1 MRKEKNKK
9 FRSNADSDDPT
20 AGAPALD
27 TTFVTHNM
35 QRGADK
41 KSAITERLLEATGF
55 PAFVG
60 LQETGAAKF
69 ELSTTAAVL
78 NSNRR
83 HKYVP
88 FVQQRAGGSTH
99 GGAALLVRS
108 DMPAEPCDWPEA
120 TRWSSECEAVSVRV
134 HPRNGAPPF
143 TVSSLY
149 VRGGSTDVE
158 GFRTLLRSVRD
169 DQILLGDFNAQLPGS
184 PGASLALHA
193 RQRGQVLQEF
203 IESRGAMCPTP
214 TGPTHYKTTR
224 DADGRLTRRDD
235 GTFLDYIIVGG
246 GVAAQ
251 IISSECDA
259 TVLGDVDWGSDH
271 QPVVWSAALGTAGAQ
286 TTDWCRRVAWHRID
300 KDHREHFGR
309 VFRDVVERGR
319 REHRLDMCV
328 IEKALLVAS
337 EKALPYVRPA
347 RGEEGLFWTAA
358 LREKMAATVE
368 QHGTGDRAAMTA
380 TVAAERRATLAR
392 AAKIDPNPSSC
403 WDFTRRY
410 FNFNNQTSLCP
421 PLETGAPDGAK
432 VIDPQARAD
441 ALARHWAAVQADP
454 PPPPPPP
461 GAAAAA
467 AAAAGDQ
474 QEQQQQPPRRQ
485 GAQDKLADLVRDAI
499 PPRASAACPAW
510 NRLTVTELRACVGD
524 FTSGKCADQLGLRA
538 EHLKLLDDES
548 LAAMLPYVDRC
559 IGHGLM
565 PTHWRSALVTP
576 VPKRK
581 RDLSLLKS
589 WRPVSVTPLLCRLC
603 ETVVHYRVQH
613 VIEQG
618 GHRRGKSQFGFRR
631 GVGTS
636 LPLSGLSMFIRDGLG
651 ARQSRVFPEWDARD
665 PEKRD
670 SIRHGEQAT
679 AKNVDRQ
686 HSTLLVSIDGSDA
699 YCRALPHK
707 AIRKLLD
714 MGLANEARWVAALL
728 TDRSLIVKS
737 GRCRSAPHPLMRGVP
752 QGSVLAPMLW
762 SLVIDDLIAECERI
776 CDKPVPGCV
785 VVPIIFADDVNFAI
799 RGFNPQSCIAQANV
813 LMQAVRAWS
822 LENGVPMAKLQASW
836 IVGGNSA
843 NWARDWTAEQGEVI
857 FDDNLRCT
865 PKTEP
870 IKLLGVTFDS
880 AFCFDNHVDSLVEQC
895 ERYLRLLTAMKSTLK
910 GERLAIL
917 YRGMILSRMLFAVDA
932 WYPFL
937 ARCHRDRLEQIH
949 ERGCRIITGT
959 SKTSHGVSACY
970 EAGFRSFEETARDE
984 IVKLADRM
992 RRMPGGDPDPG
1003 SVDRVYGTE
1012 WVARL
1017 FRDGRMPTAGLR
1029 PVTRANGLLRVREPD
1044 VYPFDDFDR
1053 ALSKP
1058 DSLEEDA
1065 LRDIG
1070 FKLHH
1075 GDPRAA
1081 RRDPRALHKSL
1092 RPLPRVHPWA
1102 PHELAVFDT
1111 HISFVASAP
1120 DGLVKQ
1126 RVFDACGKETG
1137 PTEEQAPR
1145 VAGDSYYDSWF

>member
-1 MRKEKNKK
+1 M
-9 FRSNADSDDPT
+9 
-20 AGAPALD
+20 D
-27 TTFVTHNM
+27 TLE
-35 QRGADK
+35 RGGGFSGCRRGCSVAQ
-41 KSAITERLLEATGF
+41 ATG
-55 PAFVG
+55 P
-60 LQETGAAKF
+60 
-69 ELSTTAAVL
+69 
-78 NSNRR
+78 
-83 HKYVP
+83 
-88 FVQQRAGGSTH
+88 GG
-99 GGAALLVRS
+99 
-108 DMPAEPCDWPEA
+108 
-120 TRWSSECEAVSVRV
+120 
-134 HPRNGAPPF
+134 
-143 TVSSLY
+143 
-149 VRGGSTDVE
+149 
-158 GFRTLLRSVRD
+158 
-169 DQILLGDFNAQLPGS
+169 
-184 PGASLALHA
+184 
-193 RQRGQVLQEF
+193 
-203 IESRGAMCPTP
+203 
-214 TGPTHYKTTR
+214 
-224 DADGRLTRRDD
+224 
-235 GTFLDYIIVGG
+235 
-246 GVAAQ
+246 
-251 IISSECDA
+251 
-259 TVLGDVDWGSDH
+259 
-271 QPVVWSAALGTAGAQ
+271 
-286 TTDWCRRVAWHRID
+286 
-300 KDHREHFGR
+300 
-309 VFRDVVERGR
+309 
-319 REHRLDMCV
+319 
-328 IEKALLVAS
+328 
-337 EKALPYVRPA
+337 
-347 RGEEGLFWTAA
+347 
-358 LREKMAATVE
+358 
-368 QHGTGDRAAMTA
+368 
-380 TVAAERRATLAR
+380 
-392 AAKIDPNPSSC
+392 
-403 WDFTRRY
+403 
-410 FNFNNQTSLCP
+410 
-421 PLETGAPDGAK
+421 
-432 VIDPQARAD
+432 
-441 ALARHWAAVQADP
+441 
-454 PPPPPPP
+454 
-461 GAAAAA
+461 
-467 AAAAGDQ
+467 
-474 QEQQQQPPRRQ
+474 
-485 GAQDKLADLVRDAI
+485 
-499 PPRASAACPAW
+499 
-510 NRLTVTELRACVGD
+510 
-524 FTSGKCADQLGLRA
+524 
-538 EHLKLLDDES
+538 
-548 LAAMLPYVDRC
+548 YVDRC

-1126 RVFDACGKETG
+1126 RVFDACGQETG
-1137 PTEEQAPR
+1137 PTEEQALLLAAANAKRIQELVDKHGSDAVFIFTDGSRVEEHGKVKEACAGAFIVCIGPDPTAPGAVRAREHVPVGPIACVYTAELAAISAGLRHVTNHAPTLFRGRARKDIVVVTDSKSSLDAMRGSWLRRIGHKEQDVCRQLFDLATRLDAHISLAFVFSHADEVSGNHEADQLADAARDTIGRRWTDDVWNVDSTRRILLNRHKSADAAAARSHDGGPSFRFRAMPEEMCQRPSERLPRAMSRADEMLLYRARIGMLASAGGSAHTLPQDCPFCGEEGAMCRDGGSVEHLAECLPRHTEPPVHLDFEEFWTDPVASAAKLR
-1145 VAGDSYYDSWF
+1145 VARDVAKAIDPVRGAIAARADRGRRAGGK